1 MFCSFLFA
9 LTFFYLSALNKN
21 LEKVL
26 PFCFANTLSWREPVL
41 NEHSQSTIVEPL
53 GQQKLKNHSSQG
65 QAKMISDHYLYALH
79 SFGQLHKLDGL

>member
-1 MFCSFLFA
+1 MFCPVLFA
-9 LTFFYLSALNKN
+9 LIFFYLSALNKN

-41 NEHSQSTIVEPL
+41 NEHSQSTIVVVPL

-65 QAKMISDHYLYALH
+65 QANMISDHYLL
-79 SFGQLHKLDGL
+79 KNKK